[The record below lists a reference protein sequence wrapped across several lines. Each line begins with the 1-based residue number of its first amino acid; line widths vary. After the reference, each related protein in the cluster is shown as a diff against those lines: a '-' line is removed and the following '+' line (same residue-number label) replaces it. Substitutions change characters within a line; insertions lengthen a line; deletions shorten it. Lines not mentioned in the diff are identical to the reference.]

1 MDMNTPEQ
9 QKTSDDLP
17 SLIIRIDER
26 TKNFSSEMAGVKS
39 EVSEMGKKI
48 STIETKVTEFNLVKT
63 VVFGGVGLVL
73 IAIITAIIG
82 LILIKPT

>member
-26 TKNFSSEMAGVKS
+26 TKNFSTELGGVKA
-39 EVSEMGKKI
+39 EVTELNK
-48 STIETKVTEFNLVKT
+48 KVTLIESKFAEKFTEFTLKR
-63 VVFGGVGLVL
+63 
-73 IAIITAIIG
+73 
-82 LILIKPT
+82 